1 LQNGEIGKN
10 FNFFDSELVSFSCDD
25 KKNFSLK
32 QAPSSKIETPI
43 IHAISAYVGD
53 LSRFLVILFKC
64 VTGSRR
70 SGTSGLL

>member
-1 LQNGEIGKN
+1 MGLLQNGEIGKN
-10 FNFFDSELVSFSCDD
+10 FNFFDSKLVQ
-25 KKNFSLK
+25 KHV
-32 QAPSSKIETPI
+32 PSSKIETPI